1 MKRKSKS
8 AEDEYLDL
16 VDSENNVVGKR
27 RRSEI
32 YALGLRNFRVINAFI
47 VNTSGKLWIP
57 RRTADKRVFPLCL
70 DVSVGGHVKSGE
82 TCWDAFVRE
91 ISEELNINIYEY
103 DYRLMGKLTPEKD
116 DVSAFMEVYEIATDV
131 EPLYNKEDFVE
142 SFWLYPHEVLER
154 IDNGDIAKEDLPKL
168 IRHFYCK

>member
-70 DVSVGGHVKSGE
+70 DVSMGGHVKSGE
-82 TCWDAFVRE
+82 TYRDAFVRE

-103 DYRLMGKLTPEKD
+103 DYRFMGKLTPEKD

-142 SFWLYPHEVLER
+142 SFWLYPREVLER